1 MNKYGNLGKDELIRL
16 LLQKDNQ
23 LIEKNNQLVKNNNQI
38 NRKDCKI
45 KNIQTELE
53 KTIIELR
60 DTREKLD
67 KLILKYENS
76 HQRQLR
82 DTYNKFVKTSEK
94 LEAVDEAIN
103 EAETKAKRK
112 SGQKKRQS

>member
-23 LIEKNNQLVKNNNQI
+23 LIEKDNQLIEKDNQLVKKNNEI

-53 KTIIELR
+53 KNNYR
-60 DTREKLD
+60 
-67 KLILKYENS
+67 
-76 HQRQLR
+76 
-82 DTYNKFVKTSEK
+82 
-94 LEAVDEAIN
+94 
-103 EAETKAKRK
+103 AKRH
-112 SGQKKRQS
+112 